1 LLGAAAIVVF
11 SVYLMQ
17 ATPNINE
24 ALEDGNAFSTTAI
37 LSGRKHRNAYET
49 FVGGEANAVM
59 GGVELDFRDSSMQGE
74 QATID
79 LFVMMGGVDLRIP
92 QNWVVVND
100 LDLLMGGVDDKT
112 RPASAA
118 KANRLL
124 LRGTVV
130 MGGVNIRN

>member
-1 LLGAAAIVVF
+1 
-11 SVYLMQ
+11 
-17 ATPNINE
+17 
-24 ALEDGNAFSTTAI
+24 
-37 LSGRKHRNAYET
+37 
-49 FVGGEANAVM
+49 M